1 MKVYLSGPIYTQ
13 NTPEDREATDGWRNE
28 VDFYFRSWNERSIGF
43 VESVTKLENYKF
55 IETIDPCR
63 KKAIYD
69 PKIFTPNEI
78 VLRDLKDV
86 KNADIILVNFNL
98 IGNKLPI
105 GTVMEVMYAWNLGK
119 PVVIV
124 STDNRIINHPWL
136 IAMSVRIFDDLKTAC
151 DYIVEFWA

>member
-13 NTPEDREATDGWRNE
+13 NTPEDREATDGWRKEATQLLQGFFHPLAISSEAME
-28 VDFYFRSWNERSIGF
+28 V
-43 VESVTKLENYKF
+43 
-55 IETIDPCR
+55 IDPCR
-63 KKAIYD
+63 KKTIYD
-69 PKIFTPNEI
+69 PKLFTPNEI

-86 KNADIILVNFNL
+86 KDADIILVNFNL
-98 IGNKLPI
+98 IDNKLPI
-105 GTVMEVMYAWNLGK
+105 GTVMEIMYAWNLGK

-151 DYIVEFWA
+151 DYIVEFWT

>member
-13 NTPEDREATDGWRNE
+13 NTPEDREATDGWRL
-28 VDFYFRSWNERSIGF
+28 F
-43 VESVTKLENYKF
+43 VRAFFDDYDENRNFPGHIATSV
-55 IETIDPCR
+55 IDPCR

-69 PKIFTPNEI
+69 PKLFTPNEI

-86 KNADIILVNFNL
+86 KDADILLVNFNL

-105 GTVMEVMYAWNLGK
+105 GTVMEIMYAWTVGK

-124 STDNRIINHPWL
+124 SEDSRIVNHPWL
-136 IAMSVRIFDDLKTAC
+136 IAMSVRVFDDLKTAC